1 MLVAA
6 IRMASCTTVATDDS
20 TAPATA
26 GFINAGSSFA
36 RVPMAPMVALL
47 ETKPE
52 ARPASGRP

>member
-1 MLVAA
+1 M
-6 IRMASCTTVATDDS
+6 TVATDDS

-52 ARPASGRP
+52 ARPASGSP